1 VKGIIHS
8 RRLTG
13 LAAAVIVSI
22 FAAAAPVASA
32 KDTYP
37 PGWNTKTINPPRS
50 QSRSVPIWGTST
62 DGSGANA
69 IDPLVRAPGP
79 ETPDRASGGGAHARP
94 Y

>member
-1 VKGIIHS
+1 MKGIIHS

-13 LAAAVIVSI
+13 LATAVIVSI
-22 FAAAAPVASA
+22 FAAAAPVAFA

-50 QSRSVPIWGTST
+50 QSRSVPSWGTST
-62 DGSGANA
+62 DGSHANA

>member
-1 VKGIIHS
+1 VKGIIHN

-22 FAAAAPVASA
+22 FAAAAPGAFA

-37 PGWNTKTINPPRS
+37 PGWNTKTIYPTRS
-50 QSRSVPIWGTST
+50 QSRSVPSWGTST
-62 DGSGANA
+62 DGSGATA
-69 IDPLVRAPGP
+69 TDPRLRAPGP

>member
-1 VKGIIHS
+1 MKGIIHN

-13 LAAAVIVSI
+13 LAAGVFALV
-22 FAAAAPVASA
+22 FAAVAPVASA

-50 QSRSVPIWGTST
+50 QSRSVPSWGTST
-62 DGSGANA
+62 DGSAA
-69 IDPLVRAPGP
+69 TATALLRAPGP
-79 ETPDRASGGGAHARP
+79 ETPDRASGGGAHARR